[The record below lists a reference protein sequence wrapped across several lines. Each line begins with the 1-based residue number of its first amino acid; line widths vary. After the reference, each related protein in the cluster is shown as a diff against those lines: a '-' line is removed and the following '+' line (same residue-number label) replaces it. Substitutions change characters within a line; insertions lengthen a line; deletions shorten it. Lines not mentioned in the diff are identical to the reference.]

1 MAEVSS
7 KLMWVGFALFAFGLI
22 LTQVLGGAWFATAS
36 VFLGIVIYLIGAF
49 EIAEELH
56 DTESKTFVN
65 SPADI
70 LAAHID
76 ENDKLM
82 LTGLGI
88 FLLGAGM
95 VATGSLPVKYG
106 FIASLGGL
114 LMFVGGAFSLSEDI
128 EALRR
133 QADR

>member
-7 KLMWVGFALFAFGLI
+7 KLMWAGFALFSFGLI
-22 LTQVLGGAWFATAS
+22 LTQLLGGAVFATIL
-36 VFLGIVIYLIGAF
+36 VFVGVILFLIGAF
-49 EIAEELH
+49 ELVEQLH
-56 DTESKTFVN
+56 DTESKTYVN
-65 SPADI
+65 TSADI

-95 VATGSLPVKYG
+95 VATGTLPVKYG
-106 FIASLGGL
+106 FIAALGGL
-114 LMFVGGAFSLSEDI
+114 LMFVGGAFSLAEDV